1 MDFLDDEY
9 KEIAEIF
16 KSETEEHLDKINQ
29 SLVDLEKNPMDN
41 FLIDNIFR
49 EAHSLKGSARMLGFD
64 DIQNLAH
71 QLESVMS
78 QIKTKI
84 FDITP
89 SIIDLLCEN
98 TDCIKSIVDKS
109 VETKGTKH
117 NPEVDE
123 VMKKFDALLTQGVV
137 ITESFHKEE
146 PTFFG
151 ESADNNEYSKEEENR
166 EPSGNIGE
174 VFKELD
180 AKIVEMKG
188 KDVYDFC
195 SDFLPV
201 LNKATNSIESNH
213 IKDVLVNIKKVIEC
227 ARHHKYTIDKDFYEN
242 IYSAVELVCSY
253 VSGEDIDHDSITL
266 YSKRLQILYEMIEIY
281 AQDMPVSL
289 PEVMNIKTTPKSS
302 QKSLPPQPAQEQKVE
317 SASPQQKI
325 EEMLIPSETWAI
337 KTLRVDTRKLD
348 HLVNQS
354 GELIV
359 AKIKTKEHVNQVE
372 EILTS
377 VEDWYKTWNKNKR
390 YLRYFDRKI
399 VSEADTSNMDV
410 KLYSRSMYNF
420 IEENTDK
427 IVDIMGKIQSLYR
440 TIQEDDTRLSLVI
453 NDLENLIKSIRV
465 LPLATIFHMLPR
477 MVRDIARARNK
488 EIELI
493 VSGSETSADKKIIE
507 EIKSPLIHIIRNAA
521 DHGIESR
528 EERIAKGKDPV
539 GKIYLT
545 ARHVDNNILIEITDD
560 GRGIDIEKIKEKVLE
575 KKILSPDEL
584 DAMTPQ
590 QIMNIIFWPGFTTEK
605 EVTEISGRG
614 VGLDIV
620 HTKISQLNG
629 KVNITSV
636 LDKRCTVQIQLPVTM
651 ATLKSFLIETGS
663 RFFAMPAS
671 YIKTAFWVKKNE
683 IFTKENYKHV
693 IHKNHTIPVFNLDEV
708 LNIETNKED
717 KSNNVIVLVVQ
728 DKENE
733 AGFIVEKLIGEQEIL
748 HKSLPAPLVRVPNVS
763 GITTLGSGELCLIL
777 NGSELIRSAF
787 DGSYLKSTFQ
797 PEFKKEKN
805 KKYRIL
811 IAEDSATTGILQKN
825 ILKNAG
831 YDVDIA
837 KDGLEAF
844 NKVLGTNEY
853 DLLISDIDMPGLNGL
868 ELTKKLREDYQ
879 KPIPIIIVSASDV
892 AFDERTLI
900 QMGANK
906 FIKKSRFNQ
915 EELLR
920 TIEQLLSVYSKD
932 KK

>member
-1 MDFLDDEY
+1 M
-9 KEIAEIF
+9 
-16 KSETEEHLDKINQ
+16 
-29 SLVDLEKNPMDN
+29 
-41 FLIDNIFR
+41 
-49 EAHSLKGSARMLGFD
+49 
-64 DIQNLAH
+64 
-71 QLESVMS
+71 
-78 QIKTKI
+78 
-84 FDITP
+84 
-89 SIIDLLCEN
+89 
-98 TDCIKSIVDKS
+98 
-109 VETKGTKH
+109 
-117 NPEVDE
+117 
-123 VMKKFDALLTQGVV
+123 
-137 ITESFHKEE
+137 
-146 PTFFG
+146 
-151 ESADNNEYSKEEENR
+151 
-166 EPSGNIGE
+166 
-174 VFKELD
+174 
-180 AKIVEMKG
+180 
-188 KDVYDFC
+188 
-195 SDFLPV
+195 
-201 LNKATNSIESNH
+201 
-213 IKDVLVNIKKVIEC
+213 
-227 ARHHKYTIDKDFYEN
+227 
-242 IYSAVELVCSY
+242 
-253 VSGEDIDHDSITL
+253 
-266 YSKRLQILYEMIEIY
+266 
-281 AQDMPVSL
+281 
-289 PEVMNIKTTPKSS
+289 
-302 QKSLPPQPAQEQKVE
+302 
-317 SASPQQKI
+317 
-325 EEMLIPSETWAI
+325 
-337 KTLRVDTRKLD
+337 
-348 HLVNQS
+348 
-354 GELIV
+354 
-359 AKIKTKEHVNQVE
+359 
-372 EILTS
+372 
-377 VEDWYKTWNKNKR
+377 
-390 YLRYFDRKI
+390 
-399 VSEADTSNMDV
+399 
-410 KLYSRSMYNF
+410 
-420 IEENTDK
+420 
-427 IVDIMGKIQSLYR
+427 
-440 TIQEDDTRLSLVI
+440 
-453 NDLENLIKSIRV
+453 
-465 LPLATIFHMLPR
+465 
-477 MVRDIARARNK
+477 
-488 EIELI
+488 
-493 VSGSETSADKKIIE
+493 
-507 EIKSPLIHIIRNAA
+507 
-521 DHGIESR
+521 
-528 EERIAKGKDPV
+528 
-539 GKIYLT
+539 
-545 ARHVDNNILIEITDD
+545 IEITDD

-733 AGFIVEKLIGEQEIL
+733 AGFIVEKLLGEQEIL

-797 PEFKKEKN
+797 PESKKEKN
-805 KKYRIL
+805 TKYRIL

-900 QMGANK
+900 QTGANK